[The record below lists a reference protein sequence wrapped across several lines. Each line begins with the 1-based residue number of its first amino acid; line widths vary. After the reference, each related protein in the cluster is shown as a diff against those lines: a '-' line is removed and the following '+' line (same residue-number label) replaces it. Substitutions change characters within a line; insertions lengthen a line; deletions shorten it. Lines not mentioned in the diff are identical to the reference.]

1 MVNTQQLIVMMPL
14 FKIQM
19 PANASNFF
27 TQIMAIAAF
36 DFYDFTDIIH
46 DIFALEPTE
55 SFSSNFETIGFESL
69 YFLINMG
76 SIFIIYL
83 IYTAMLC
90 LVLPLLSIKKASRK
104 LHKRLGSKLKW
115 NSLIT
120 LMNESYQII
129 VVCVLLNTEVFSF
142 ETGGLATMSLFC
154 LVFFAGTILLPGFFI
169 GVLGFYNKR
178 LKSKIVK

>member
-1 MVNTQQLIVMMPL
+1 MINTQQLIVMMPL
-14 FKIQM
+14 FNIKM

-27 TQIMAIAAF
+27 TQIMSIAAF
-36 DFYDFTDIIH
+36 DFYDFTDVIH
-46 DIFALEPTE
+46 DMFSLEPTE

-76 SIFIIYL
+76 SIVIFYL

-104 LHKRLGSKLKW
+104 LHKKLGIKLKW
-115 NSLIT
+115 NALIT

-129 VVCVLLNTEVFSF
+129 VVCVLLNTQVFSS
-142 ETGGLATMSLFC
+142 ETGGLAAMSFLC
-154 LVFFAGTILLPGFFI
+154 VVFFAGTILMPAAFI
-169 GVLGFYNKR
+169 GVLGYYSNK
-178 LKSKIVK
+178 LKSKVVR